1 MSESVKQ
8 GAIYMLFASFCF
20 AVMGGF
26 AKELAHGMSAVE
38 VVFFRN
44 VFGVVFLLGTFWKYP
59 LSQKGG
65 KFWLLFFR
73 GFMGFL
79 ALLAFFYNIAHIS
92 LAEAMTYSR
101 LSPVF
106 TALFAFIF
114 LKEKLYK
121 LGWIGIAVGFIGIV
135 FITRPE
141 GIYDFDKYDLLGIF
155 SGVGAALAY
164 TAVRELREY
173 YDTRSIV
180 LSFMIIGTVGPV
192 VLMMIGSFFSPK
204 DLDYLFAKFIAPK
217 QSDWIWIVLLGF
229 SATLAQV
236 YMTKAYASTKAGIVG
251 AISYS
256 NIIFSIIIG
265 MIIGDHFPDFYTLI
279 GIFLIICAGVMVT
292 ITPKSI
298 KTPR

>member
-1 MSESVKQ
+1 MSESVKK
-8 GAIYMLFASFCF
+8 GVYYMLFASFCF

-26 AKELAHGMSAVE
+26 AKELSSSMSAVE

-44 VFGVVFLLGTFWKYP
+44 VFGVLFLVATLMKYP
-59 LSQKGG
+59 LKQKGG

-79 ALLAFFYNIAHIS
+79 ALLAFFYNIAHIT

-106 TALFAFIF
+106 TALFAYLF

-121 LGWIGIAVGFIGIV
+121 LGWIGIVIGFVGIV

-141 GIYDFDKYDLLGIF
+141 GIYDFDKYDILGIF

-180 LSFMIIGTVGPV
+180 LSFMTIGTIGPV
-192 VLMMIGSFFSPK
+192 VLMMIGSFYSPEN
-204 DLDYLFAKFIAPK
+204 LDYLFAKFIAPDSK
-217 QSDWIWIVLLGF
+217 DWVWIVLLGF

-265 MIIGDHFPDFYTLI
+265 AILGDKYPDTFTTLGIILI
-279 GIFLIICAGVMVT
+279 VIAGILVIFFSNKG
-292 ITPKSI
+292 
-298 KTPR
+298 

>member
-1 MSESVKQ
+1 MSESVKK
-8 GAIYMLFASFCF
+8 GVYYMLFASFCF

-26 AKELAHGMSAVE
+26 AKELSSSMSAVE

-44 VFGVVFLLGTFWKYP
+44 VFGVLFLVATLMKYP
-59 LSQKGG
+59 LKQKGG

-79 ALLAFFYNIAHIS
+79 ALLAFFYNIAHIT

-106 TALFAFIF
+106 TALFAYLF

-121 LGWIGIAVGFIGIV
+121 LGWIGIVIGFVGIV

-180 LSFMIIGTVGPV
+180 LSFMTIGTIGPV
-192 VLMMIGSFFSPK
+192 VLMMIGSFYSPEN
-204 DLDYLFAKFIAPK
+204 LDYLFAKFIAPDSK
-217 QSDWIWIVLLGF
+217 DWVWIVLLGF

-265 MIIGDHFPDFYTLI
+265 AILGDKYPDTFTTLGIILI
-279 GIFLIICAGVMVT
+279 VIAGILVIFFSNKG
-292 ITPKSI
+292 
-298 KTPR
+298 

>member
-1 MSESVKQ
+1 
-8 GAIYMLFASFCF
+8 MLFASICF

-26 AKELAHGMSAVE
+26 AKELSKDMSAVE

-44 VFGVVFLLGTFWKYP
+44 IFGVLFISLTLLKYP
-59 LSQKGG
+59 ITQKGG
-65 KFWLLFFR
+65 KILLLLFR
-73 GFMGFL
+73 GFMGFA

-101 LSPVF
+101 TSPIF
-106 TALFAFIF
+106 TAVFAFIF

-121 LGWIGIAVGFIGIV
+121 FGWIGVLVGFVGII

-141 GIYDFDKYDLLGIF
+141 GIYEFDRYDMLGIF

-173 YDTRSIV
+173 YDTRVIV
-180 LSFMIIGTVGPV
+180 LSFMIIGTIGP
-192 VLMMIGSFFSPK
+192 LILFLIGLFYAPK
-204 DLDYLFAKFIAPK
+204 DFDYIFAKFTMPK
-217 QSDWIWIVLLGF
+217 TDDYTLILLLGF

-236 YMTKAYASTKAGIVG
+236 YMTKAYSVTKAGIVG

-256 NIIFSIIIG
+256 NIIFSVIIG
-265 MIIGDHFPDFYTLI
+265 VFLGDAFPDFLTSVGIVLI
-279 GIFLIICAGVMVT
+279 VIAGILVSIQ
-292 ITPKSI
+292 PKSSA
-298 KTPR
+298 

>member
-1 MSESVKQ
+1 MNNNIKQ
-8 GAIYMLFASFCF
+8 GVIYMLFASFCF

-26 AKELAHGMSAVE
+26 AKELSNDMSAVE

-44 VFGVVFLLGTFWKYP
+44 VFGVIFLLGTFLKYP

-65 KFWLLFFR
+65 KFWLLLFR

-79 ALLAFFYNIAHIS
+79 ALLAFFYNIAHIT

-106 TALFAFIF
+106 TALFAFVF

-121 LGWIGIAVGFIGIV
+121 TGWVGVIVGFAGIV

-155 SGVGAALAY
+155 SGLGAALAY

-180 LSFMIIGTVGPV
+180 LSFMIIGTIGPV
-192 VLMMIGSFFSPK
+192 VLMIIGSFFSPK
-204 DLDYLFAKFIAPK
+204 DLDYLFAKFIVPVP
-217 QSDWIWIVLLGF
+217 SDWIWIIFLGF

-236 YMTKAYASTKAGIVG
+236 YMTKAYASAKAGIVG

-256 NIIFSIIIG
+256 NIVFSIIIG
-265 MIIGDHFPDFYTLI
+265 AFLGDKYPDFYTMF
-279 GIFLIICAGVMVT
+279 GIILIILAGIMVST
-292 ITPKSI
+292 QPKDI
-298 KTPR
+298 KTLH

>member
-1 MSESVKQ
+1 MRDNLKQ
-8 GAIYMLFASFCF
+8 GIYYMLFASICF

-26 AKELAHGMSAVE
+26 AKELSKDMSAVE

-44 VFGVVFLLGTFWKYP
+44 IFGVLFISLTLLKYP
-59 LSQKGG
+59 ITQKGG
-65 KFWLLFFR
+65 KILLLLFR
-73 GFMGFL
+73 GFMGFA

-101 LSPVF
+101 TSPIF
-106 TALFAFIF
+106 TAIFAFIF

-121 LGWIGIAVGFIGIV
+121 FGWIGVLVGFIGII

-141 GIYDFDKYDLLGIF
+141 GIYEFDRYDMLGIF

-173 YDTRSIV
+173 YDTRVIV
-180 LSFMIIGTVGPV
+180 LSFMIIGTIGP
-192 VLMMIGSFFSPK
+192 LILFLIGLFDAPK
-204 DLDYLFAKFIAPK
+204 GFDYIFAKFIMPK
-217 QSDWIWIVLLGF
+217 TDDYILILFLGF

-236 YMTKAYASTKAGIVG
+236 YMTKAYSVTKAGIVG

-256 NIIFSIIIG
+256 NIIFSVIIG
-265 MIIGDHFPDFYTLI
+265 VFLGDAFPDLLTSVGIALI
-279 GIFLIICAGVMVT
+279 VIAGILVSIQ
-292 ITPKSI
+292 PKSSA
-298 KTPR
+298 

>member
-1 MSESVKQ
+1 MTESVKK
-8 GAIYMLFASFCF
+8 GVYYMLFASFCF

-26 AKELAHGMSAVE
+26 AKELSSSMSAVE

-44 VFGVVFLLGTFWKYP
+44 VFGVIFLVATLMKYP
-59 LSQKGG
+59 LKQKGG

-79 ALLAFFYNIAHIS
+79 ALLAFFYNIAHIT

-106 TALFAFIF
+106 TALFAYIF

-121 LGWIGIAVGFIGIV
+121 LGWIGIVIGFVGIV

-180 LSFMIIGTVGPV
+180 LSFMTIGTIGPV
-192 VLMMIGSFFSPK
+192 VLMMIGSFYNPEN
-204 DLDYLFAKFIAPK
+204 LDYLFAKFITPDSK
-217 QSDWIWIVLLGF
+217 DWVWIVLLGF

-265 MIIGDHFPDFYTLI
+265 AILGDKYPDLFTTLGII
-279 GIFLIICAGVMVT
+279 LIIIAGILVT
-292 ITPKSI
+292 ITPKKSL
-298 KTPR
+298 

>member
-1 MSESVKQ
+1 MSESVKK
-8 GAIYMLFASFCF
+8 GVYYMLFASFCF
-20 AVMGGF
+20 AIMGGF
-26 AKELAHGMSAVE
+26 AKELSHSMSAIE

-44 VFGVVFLLGTFWKYP
+44 VFGVLFLVATFMKYP
-59 LSQKGG
+59 LKQKGG
-65 KFWLLFFR
+65 KFWLLVFR

-79 ALLAFFYNIAHIS
+79 ALLAFFYNIAHIT

-101 LSPVF
+101 LSPIF
-106 TALFAFIF
+106 TALFAYLF

-121 LGWIGIAVGFIGIV
+121 LGWIGVVVGFVGII

-141 GIYDFDKYDLLGIF
+141 GIYDFDKYDMLGIF

-180 LSFMIIGTVGPV
+180 LSFMTIGTIGPI
-192 VLMMIGSFFSPK
+192 VLMMIGSFYTPAN
-204 DLDYLFAKFIAPK
+204 LDYLFDRFVTPEDKA
-217 QSDWIWIVLLGF
+217 WIWIVLLGF

-265 MIIGDHFPDFYTLI
+265 TFLGDKFPDIFTI
-279 GIFLIICAGVMVT
+279 FGIILIIIAGILVT
-292 ITPKSI
+292 
-298 KTPR
+298 RN

>member
-1 MSESVKQ
+1 MRDNLKQ
-8 GAIYMLFASFCF
+8 GIYYMLFASICF

-26 AKELAHGMSAVE
+26 AKELSKDMSAVE

-44 VFGVVFLLGTFWKYP
+44 IFGVLFISLTLLKYP
-59 LSQKGG
+59 ITQKGG
-65 KFWLLFFR
+65 KILLLLFR
-73 GFMGFL
+73 GFMGFA

-101 LSPVF
+101 TSPIF
-106 TALFAFIF
+106 TAIFAFIF

-121 LGWIGIAVGFIGIV
+121 FGWIGVLVGFIGII

-141 GIYDFDKYDLLGIF
+141 GIYEFDRYDMLGIF

-173 YDTRSIV
+173 YDTRVIV
-180 LSFMIIGTVGPV
+180 LSFMIIGTIGP
-192 VLMMIGSFFSPK
+192 LILFLIGLFYIPK
-204 DLDYLFAKFIAPK
+204 GFDYIFVKFIMPK
-217 QSDWIWIVLLGF
+217 TDDYILILFLGF

-236 YMTKAYASTKAGIVG
+236 YMTKAYSVTKAGIVG

-256 NIIFSIIIG
+256 NIIFSVIIG
-265 MIIGDHFPDFYTLI
+265 VFLGDAFPDLLTSVGIALI
-279 GIFLIICAGVMVT
+279 VIAGILVSIQ
-292 ITPKSI
+292 PKSSA
-298 KTPR
+298 

>member
-1 MSESVKQ
+1 
-8 GAIYMLFASFCF
+8 MLFASICF

-26 AKELAHGMSAVE
+26 AKELSKDMSAVE

-44 VFGVVFLLGTFWKYP
+44 IFGVLFISLTLLKYP
-59 LSQKGG
+59 ITQKGG
-65 KFWLLFFR
+65 KILLLLFR
-73 GFMGFL
+73 GFMGFA

-101 LSPVF
+101 TSPIF
-106 TALFAFIF
+106 TAIFAFIF

-121 LGWIGIAVGFIGIV
+121 FGWIGVLVGFIGII

-141 GIYDFDKYDLLGIF
+141 GIYEFDRYDMLGIF

-173 YDTRSIV
+173 YDTRVIV
-180 LSFMIIGTVGPV
+180 LSFMIIGTIGP
-192 VLMMIGSFFSPK
+192 LILFLIGLFDAPK
-204 DLDYLFAKFIAPK
+204 GFDYIFVKFIMPK
-217 QSDWIWIVLLGF
+217 TDDYILILFLGF

-236 YMTKAYASTKAGIVG
+236 YMTKAYSVTKAGIVG

-256 NIIFSIIIG
+256 NIIFSVIIG
-265 MIIGDHFPDFYTLI
+265 VFLGDAFPDLLTSVGIALI
-279 GIFLIICAGVMVT
+279 VIAGILVSIQ
-292 ITPKSI
+292 PKSSA
-298 KTPR
+298 

>member
-1 MSESVKQ
+1 MRDNFKK
-8 GAIYMLFASFCF
+8 GIYYMLFASICF

-26 AKELAHGMSAVE
+26 AKELSKDMSAIE

-44 VFGVVFLLGTFWKYP
+44 IFGVLFISLTLLKYP
-59 LSQKGG
+59 ITQKGG
-65 KFWLLFFR
+65 KILLLLFR
-73 GFMGFL
+73 GFMGFA

-101 LSPVF
+101 TSPIF
-106 TALFAFIF
+106 TAVFAFIF

-121 LGWIGIAVGFIGIV
+121 FGWIGVLVGFVGII

-141 GIYDFDKYDLLGIF
+141 GIYEFDRYDMLGIF

-173 YDTRSIV
+173 YDTRVIV
-180 LSFMIIGTVGPV
+180 LSFMIIGTIGP
-192 VLMMIGSFFSPK
+192 LILFLIGLFYAPK
-204 DLDYLFAKFIAPK
+204 DFDYIFAKFTMPK
-217 QSDWIWIVLLGF
+217 TDDYTLILLLGF

-236 YMTKAYASTKAGIVG
+236 YMTKAYSVTKAGIVG

-256 NIIFSIIIG
+256 NIIFSVIIG
-265 MIIGDHFPDFYTLI
+265 VFLGDAFPDFLTSVGIVLI
-279 GIFLIICAGVMVT
+279 VIAGILVSIQ
-292 ITPKSI
+292 PKSSA
-298 KTPR
+298 

>member
-1 MSESVKQ
+1 MNEDVKK
-8 GAIYMLFASFCF
+8 GVYYMLFASFCF

-26 AKELAHGMSAVE
+26 AKELSSSMSAVE

-44 VFGVVFLLGTFWKYP
+44 IFGILFLVATLMKYP
-59 LSQKGG
+59 LKQKGG

-73 GFMGFL
+73 GFMGFF
-79 ALLAFFYNIAHIS
+79 ALLAFFYNIAHIT

-106 TALFAFIF
+106 TALFAYIF

-121 LGWIGIAVGFIGIV
+121 LGWIGIVIGFVGIV

-180 LSFMIIGTVGPV
+180 LSFMTIGTVGPV
-192 VLMMIGSFFSPK
+192 ILMMIGSFYNPEN
-204 DLDYLFAKFIAPK
+204 LDYLFAKFITPDGK
-217 QSDWIWIVLLGF
+217 DWVWIVLLGF

-265 MIIGDHFPDFYTLI
+265 AILGDKYPDLFTTLGIILVI
-279 GIFLIICAGVMVT
+279 IAGILVT
-292 ITPKSI
+292 IAPKKPI
-298 KTPR
+298 AQK

>member
-1 MSESVKQ
+1 MSESVKK
-8 GAIYMLFASFCF
+8 GVYYMLFASFCF

-26 AKELAHGMSAVE
+26 AKELSRSMSAIE

-44 VFGVVFLLGTFWKYP
+44 VFGVIFLIATLIKYP
-59 LSQKGG
+59 LKQKGG

-79 ALLAFFYNIAHIS
+79 ALLAFFYNVAHIT

-106 TALFAFIF
+106 TALFAYLF

-121 LGWIGIAVGFIGIV
+121 LGWIGIAVGFVGIV

-180 LSFMIIGTVGPV
+180 LSFMTIGTIGPI
-192 VLMMIGSFFSPK
+192 VLMMIGSFYSPAN
-204 DLDYLFAKFIAPK
+204 LDYLFAKFIVPK
-217 QSDWIWIVLLGF
+217 SKDWVWIVLLGF

-265 MIIGDHFPDFYTLI
+265 AILGDKYPDLFTTFGIILV
-279 GIFLIICAGVMVT
+279 IIAGVLVT
-292 ITPKSI
+292 ITPK
-298 KTPR
+298 KL

>member
-1 MSESVKQ
+1 
-8 GAIYMLFASFCF
+8 MLFASFCF

-26 AKELAHGMSAVE
+26 AKELSKDFSAIE

-44 VFGVVFLLGTFWKYP
+44 IFGIAFLLITMLKYP
-59 LSQKGG
+59 ITQKGG

-73 GFMGFL
+73 GFIGFL

-92 LAEAMTYSR
+92 LAESMTYSR

-106 TALFAFIF
+106 TALFAYIF
-114 LKEKLYK
+114 LKEKLYAY
-121 LGWIGIAVGFIGIV
+121 GWAGVFLGFIGIL
-135 FITRPE
+135 FITRPS

-180 LSFMIIGTVGPV
+180 LSFMIIGTIGPM
-192 VLMMIGSFFSPK
+192 VLMAVSLFYTPP
-204 DLDYLFAKFIAPK
+204 DLDYLFAKFIIPEAK
-217 QSDWIWIVLLGF
+217 SWVWIVLLGF

-256 NIIFSIIIG
+256 NIIFSIFIG
-265 MIIGDHFPDFYTLI
+265 VLLGDNFPDFYTSI
-279 GIFLIICAGVMVT
+279 GIVLIITAGILVV
-292 ITPKSI
+292 KS
-298 KTPR
+298 K

>member
-1 MSESVKQ
+1 MSESVKK
-8 GAIYMLFASFCF
+8 GVYYMLFASFCF
-20 AVMGGF
+20 AIMGGF
-26 AKELAHGMSAVE
+26 AKELSCDMSAIE

-44 VFGVVFLLGTFWKYP
+44 VFGVLFLVATLIRYP
-59 LSQKGG
+59 LKQKGG

-79 ALLAFFYNIAHIS
+79 ALLAFFYNIAHIT

-106 TALFAFIF
+106 TALFAYLF
-114 LKEKLYK
+114 LKERLYR
-121 LGWIGIAVGFIGIV
+121 LGWIGIVIGFVGIV

-141 GIYDFDKYDLLGIF
+141 GIYDFDKYDILGIF

-180 LSFMIIGTVGPV
+180 LSFMTIGTVGPII
-192 VLMMIGSFFSPK
+192 LMMIGSFYTPTN
-204 DLDYLFAKFIAPK
+204 LDYLFAKFIVPQTK
-217 QSDWIWIVLLGF
+217 EWIWIVFLGF

-265 MIIGDHFPDFYTLI
+265 AILGDKYPDIFTTFGII
-279 GIFLIICAGVMVT
+279 LIIIAGILVT
-292 ITPKSI
+292 ITPKKVYS
-298 KTPR
+298 

>member
-1 MSESVKQ
+1 MRDNFKK
-8 GAIYMLFASFCF
+8 GIYYMLFASICF

-26 AKELAHGMSAVE
+26 AKELSKDMSAVE

-44 VFGVVFLLGTFWKYP
+44 IFGVLFISLTLLKYP
-59 LSQKGG
+59 ITQKGG
-65 KFWLLFFR
+65 KILLLLFR
-73 GFMGFL
+73 GFMGFA

-101 LSPVF
+101 TSPIF
-106 TALFAFIF
+106 TAVFAFIF

-121 LGWIGIAVGFIGIV
+121 FGWIGVLVGFVGII

-141 GIYDFDKYDLLGIF
+141 GIYEFDRYDMLGIF

-173 YDTRSIV
+173 YDTRVIV
-180 LSFMIIGTVGPV
+180 LSFMIIGTIGP
-192 VLMMIGSFFSPK
+192 LILFLIGLFYAPK
-204 DLDYLFAKFIAPK
+204 DFDYIFAKFTMPK
-217 QSDWIWIVLLGF
+217 TDDYTLILLLGF

-236 YMTKAYASTKAGIVG
+236 YMTKAYSVTKAGIVG

-256 NIIFSIIIG
+256 NIIFSVIIG
-265 MIIGDHFPDFYTLI
+265 VFLGDAFPDFLTSVGIVLI
-279 GIFLIICAGVMVT
+279 VIAGILVSIQ
-292 ITPKSI
+292 PKSSA
-298 KTPR
+298 